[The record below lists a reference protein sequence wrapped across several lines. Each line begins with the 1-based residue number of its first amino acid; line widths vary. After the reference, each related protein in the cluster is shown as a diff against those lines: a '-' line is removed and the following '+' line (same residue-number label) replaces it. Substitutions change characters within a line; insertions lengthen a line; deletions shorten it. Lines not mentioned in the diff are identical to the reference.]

1 MKNIKPLS
9 PKEVSEQFNNS
20 IPDEVIQAVNTLL
33 IKEYTNG
40 TAILKQKDIIAEIR
54 LINSDLTAAKI
65 YENGWLDFENVFIS
79 NGWEVEYDKPV
90 YFEDYDAFFRFSEK
104 KNE

>member
-9 PKEVSEQFNNS
+9 PREVAEQFNSS

-33 IKEYTNG
+33 IKEYKNG
-40 TAILKQKDIIAEIR
+40 TAILKQKDIMAEIR
-54 LINSDLTAAKI
+54 LINSDLTATKI

-79 NGWEVEYDKPV
+79 NGWEVEYDNPV
-90 YFEDYDAFFRFSEK
+90 YCEDYDAFFRFSEK
-104 KNE
+104 KK

>member
-90 YFEDYDAFFRFSEK
+90 YCEDYDAFFRFRK